1 MSDIVVEIKAL
12 TRRFGAF
19 TAVDALTLSVNA
31 GEVFGLL
38 GSNGAGKTTTI
49 KMLTTL
55 LPPSS
60 GEARVAGFS
69 VTTQAVGVR
78 RAIGYVPQAVS
89 VDGSLTGYE
98 NLLIFAKLYDLPHR
112 EQQARIR
119 EALEFMGLTADG
131 GRLVGQYSGGMVRRL
146 EIAQSTLHRPRVL
159 FLDEPTVGLDPIARD
174 AVWEHLV
181 DLRTNYGTTLF
192 FTTHYLEE
200 AESHCDRMAIMHLGK
215 VAALGTCQELEAS
228 LGVGHTLNDVFV
240 HYADT
245 ALDSGGTF
253 RSVSTERAT
262 AQRLGYLPAAAAYY
276 LRIANRGAVGR
287 QIVDWQHDLEQKW
300 AAVRFG
306 EMKVETRGDQHV
318 FDVQVYLDD
327 LDPKAVRV
335 ELYADA
341 VNGGSPV
348 RQEMKRVRQ
357 LAGASGGCVYSA
369 AVSVARP
376 PADYTARVM
385 PHCDGVAVS
394 LEDARILWQR

>member
-1 MSDIVVEIKAL
+1 MSDIVLDLEKL
-12 TRRFGAF
+12 SRRFGKF

-69 VTTQAVGVR
+69 ITTQAVGVR

-119 EALEFMGLTADG
+119 EALEFMGLTSDG
-131 GRLVGQYSGGMVRRL
+131 GRLVSEYSGGMVRRL

-174 AVWEHLV
+174 AVWKHLV
-181 DLRTNYGTTLF
+181 DLRANYGTTLF

-215 VAALGTCQELEAS
+215 VAALGTCKELEAS
-228 LGVGHTLNDVFV
+228 LGAGHTLNDVFV
-240 HYADT
+240 HYAGS
-245 ALDSGGTF
+245 ALDSGGNF
-253 RSVSTERAT
+253 RDVSAERAT
-262 AQRLGYLPAAAAYY
+262 AQRLG
-276 LRIANRGAVGR
+276 
-287 QIVDWQHDLEQKW
+287 
-300 AAVRFG
+300 
-306 EMKVETRGDQHV
+306 
-318 FDVQVYLDD
+318 
-327 LDPKAVRV
+327 
-335 ELYADA
+335 
-341 VNGGSPV
+341 
-348 RQEMKRVRQ
+348 
-357 LAGASGGCVYSA
+357 
-369 AVSVARP
+369 
-376 PADYTARVM
+376 
-385 PHCDGVAVS
+385 
-394 LEDARILWQR
+394 